1 MAYLTLKKAVE
12 KLGLHP
18 NTLRRYADQ
27 NKIPSI
33 RNEGK
38 QRLFDV
44 DSYLRTNGNIKTI
57 CYCRVSSRKQSDDLN
72 RQVERFQSIYKEA
85 EIIKDIAS
93 GLNFKRKGLQTILE
107 RVMQGD
113 KLRVVVSH
121 KDRLARFGFEI
132 IEFLIAKNGGEI
144 LVLDK
149 YVAISKQ
156 AELTADLL
164 AILHHFSCRMHGQ
177 RSKSKKDSSIS
188 NSNAEENLSQ
198 LVRDFQI
205 RLQRDSKSC
214 QSSEGNEDE
223 ALDGSFKNDI
233 E

>member
-1 MAYLTLKKAVE
+1 MTTPSKAIE
-12 KLGLHP
+12 H
-18 NTLRRYADQ
+18 RIA
-27 NKIPSI
+27 
-33 RNEGK
+33 
-38 QRLFDV
+38 
-44 DSYLRTNGNIKTI
+44 I
-57 CYCRVSSRKQSDDLN
+57 CYCRVSSRKQSDDLS
-72 RQVERFQSIYKEA
+72 RQIERFQSIYKEA

-132 IEFLIAKNGGEI
+132 IEFLITKNGGEI

-177 RSKSKKDSSIS
+177 RSKGKKDSNLS
-188 NSNAEENLSQ
+188 NNNTEENLSR

-214 QSSEGNEDE
+214 QPSEGNEDE
-223 ALDGSFKNDI
+223 ALDGSCKNDI